1 MIKLKDLIF
10 EISQSELNQVEKYL
24 DKVWARVGIDVEFT
38 KHFHDR
44 VNDKRN
50 IKPISTAEVIK
61 IFRQVY
67 KKFGKQIASLPD
79 GVNVLFKDMQT
90 DINVPVVL
98 KYDKRNKE
106 IDMISKTV
114 MRKKNFKTRTKKYS
128 V

>member
-44 VNDKRN
+44 VNDERN

-98 KYDKRNKE
+98 KYDKRN
-106 IDMISKTV
+106 I
-114 MRKKNFKTRTKKYS
+114 
-128 V
+128 